1 MSLPQAV
8 QDFRDA
14 LMQGDHQAADEM
26 QRYYQGV
33 LDNLQPQINDVTQR
47 LQAAR
52 QTGDTAKAINDIAI
66 QKDQLEALQK
76 TIQQEVGAFADY
88 ASGKVAIL
96 QRQAIIGGIQ
106 DAQQMLQGTVPEGVS
121 WSWNAVPASAI
132 EAQIGAL
139 QKGSPL
145 NDLFDSFGPEAAAAA
160 KQILVASTATG
171 VGPRMTGYL
180 LQDALNT
187 PLQRALT
194 IARTEQM
201 RAYRTAQTLNYQAN
215 SDVVDAW
222 IWLAALGPD
231 CCSVCISM
239 NGTEHTVDEFLDSH
253 PNCKCTQVP
262 KTKDWNTIL
271 DDAGIDTEGLDIP
284 DTNPDIQNGSDWFK
298 NQPESTQLAVLGP
311 SKFALFQNGDLQ
323 ISDLVHHGNDA
334 QWGGYRREKSVAELG
349 FSAKDVATAKAAQP
363 VSDATQKAADKAIV
377 QAAADQTKA
386 IAEATPTK
394 TPSDTLLE
402 KARALHPTAKG
413 TPEYDQALYDAAAA
427 KGGDVIAT
435 FGTSNYSEKSFD
447 TQMAEVHAAVKS
459 IFGKDVTPQEIAA
472 LTGAPP
478 GSYALIRSALGGRL
492 EINVFGPGFEMR
504 DISSY
509 FDRHGQFTMTRVI
522 SRDASGNLVM
532 YNDNFMMNEAYQGHG
547 LGTKIFSDEV
557 AALRQQGFDRIDT
570 HGEAGTGYNGY
581 YTWPRLGYT
590 GDLPRMNVDLPPGL
604 EHVKTVQELMA
615 TPEGRAWWKA
625 NGQAIDLTF
634 DLTPGS
640 YSDRVLNAYLDA
652 KATKAAPV
660 DPAQAKIDE
669 AQQQLQQTMTDLRN
683 LNLPDNI
690 LDEKTQQETFKSLAT
705 QEQRD
710 EYFNQIG
717 LAERNQ
723 TKFDDA
729 QYTIAKAEADAA
741 KLAGT
746 GDGTV
751 IVFNASPF
759 KPGTIEEQ
767 IAATQEQIKSILGKD
782 VTPQDLVRLVGATP
796 ESNVNIKI
804 NSKGQIEFYVRGP
817 GYSTDYSESY
827 PQYEMIRYLYRDAQ
841 GQLVMHNAS
850 FMMDDS
856 AQGQGL
862 GTKIFSDE
870 VASLQQLGV
879 SRIDTEAAGSP
890 YNGYYTW
897 PRLGYV
903 GPLEE
908 FYQDDIKQGIADGE
922 LPKKWAKYT
931 TLQELMS
938 TPEGR
943 EWWKDNGS
951 TINLSF
957 DLTPGSLSLKILKA
971 YLKARG
977 IK

>member
-1 MSLPQAV
+1 MSDL
-8 QDFRDA
+8 QDTINSFRDRLLA
-14 LMQGDHQAADEM
+14 GEQGAAQDMAAFFQQAIGKIQPELDRVTQQIADMQAAGEPIHPSLM
-26 QRYYQGV
+26 YEQG
-33 LDNLQPQINDVTQR
+33 QF
-47 LQAAR
+47 
-52 QTGDTAKAINDIAI
+52 KALRDSI
-66 QKDQLEALQK
+66 E
-76 TIQQEVGAFADY
+76 QEVQQFGDY
-88 ASGKVAIL
+88 AAGRTANL
-96 QRQAIIGGIQ
+96 QRQAIYGGVQ
-106 DAQQMLQGTVPEGVS
+106 DAQWLLSQTVPDGVT
-121 WSWNAVPASAI
+121 WQFAATAPAAVENAM
-132 EAQIGAL
+132 GAT
-139 QKGSPL
+139 QDGSPL
-145 NDLFDSFGPEAAAAA
+145 AKIFDGYGT
-160 KQILVASTATG
+160 QASTDAKNALVNG
-171 VGPRMTGYL
+171 VLMGKGPRQIAAD
-180 LQDALNT
+180 LQGSLEGN
-187 PLQRALT
+187 LSRALV
-194 IARTEQM
+194 ISRTESI
-201 RAYRTAQTLNYQAN
+201 RAYRTAQTQNYQDN
-215 SDVVDAW
+215 SDVVEGW
-222 IWLAALGPD
+222 IWQADLGVDTCAL
-231 CCSVCISM
+231 CIAM
-239 NGTEHTVDEFLDSH
+239 NGSVHDVNEFLDSH
-253 PNCKCTQVP
+253 PQCRCVQLP
-262 KTKDWNTIL
+262 KTKDWTSIL
-271 DDAGIDTEGLDIP
+271 DDAGVDTTGLDIP
-284 DTNPDIQNGSDWFK
+284 DTNPDVQNGSDWFN
-298 NQPESTQLAVLGP
+298 NQPEAKQLAILGP
-311 SKFALFQNGDLQ
+311 SKFALFQNGDL
-323 ISDLVHHGNDA
+323 SLDDLVHHGTDP
-334 QWGGYRREKSVAELG
+334 QWGGFRREKSVAELG
-349 FSAKDVATAKAAQP
+349 FSAKDVQAAKAAQP

-796 ESNVNIKI
+796 ESNVDIKI
-804 NSKGQIEFYVRGP
+804 NNKGQIEFYVRGP
-817 GYSTDYSESY
+817 GYSTDYSESN